1 MSLPLDV
8 GVVSPERRS
17 WMRWGILAVALV
29 VVELLGFA
37 LVL

>member
-17 WMRWGILAVALV
+17 WMRWGMLAVAL